1 MLGGCAGLLLN
12 WARQGT
18 CACEPWGREKPK
30 RTAPGEAL
38 VSRHRTRVQF
48 PPPPPLSWW
57 PRHAVAVMAKRASR
71 SRDALFAYAVPPPLA
86 ASARWTTSLGKQRR
100 GGSPASG

>member
-12 WARQGT
+12 WACQGT

-48 PPPPPLSWW
+48 PPPPPLRGGHVTLS
-57 PRHAVAVMAKRASR
+57 
-71 SRDALFAYAVPPPLA
+71 PPSSTEGRPVRGTPFCRMQAQACSACWDCSLGAEPEA
-86 ASARWTTSLGKQRR
+86 ASAAICS
-100 GGSPASG
+100 

>member
-12 WARQGT
+12 WACQGT
-18 CACEPWGREKPK
+18 CACEPWGREMPK

-48 PPPPPLSWW
+48 PPPPPLTWW
-57 PRHAVAVMAKRASR
+57 PRHAVAPERQEGVPSRGAPSCVCRHATRAPR
-71 SRDALFAYAVPPPLA
+71 GMRTIVPEP
-86 ASARWTTSLGKQRR
+86 GDDV
-100 GGSPASG
+100 

>member
-1 MLGGCAGLLLN
+1 MLGDCAGLLLN
-12 WARQGT
+12 WACQGT

-57 PRHAVAVMAKRASR
+57 PRHAVASEQQEGVPFAGRPP
-71 SRDALFAYAVPPPLA
+71 AYAVTRLVRVGTECRQACSVA
-86 ASARWTTSLGKQRR
+86 AD
-100 GGSPASG
+100 PAAA